1 MLKGEIVLTNSDE
14 GSVEAFSAWCQDLA
28 ARKARNAVPGE
39 PAAPSLNGI
48 HVSSADLLEAFQKAH
63 PKFDGDREALEA
75 FVQNY
80 GPGLEV
86 DKERW
91 DSVLNA

>member
-1 MLKGEIVLTNSDE
+1 MPNTDE
-14 GSVEAFSAWCQDLA
+14 NAVEAFENWCEKLA

-39 PAAPSLNGI
+39 PAPPLVNAVL
-48 HVSSADLLEAFQKAH
+48 VSGLQLIDAFQIAHPEYADSRGDLEAIVK
-63 PKFDGDREALEA
+63 D
-75 FVQNY
+75 Y

-91 DSVLNA
+91 NSLTSG